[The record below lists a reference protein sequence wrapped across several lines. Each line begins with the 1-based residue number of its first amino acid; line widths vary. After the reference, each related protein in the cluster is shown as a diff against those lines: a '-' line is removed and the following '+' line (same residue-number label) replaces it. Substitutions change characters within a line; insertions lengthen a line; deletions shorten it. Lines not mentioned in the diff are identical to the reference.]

1 MSTSKEQVR
10 CLQGE
15 PGARERER
23 ARARARARSGGGE
36 GRIDRRTLLKGLG
49 ALAGTLTLAQGG
61 LGLAQAQPLRGG
73 AESDTS
79 GSAGACPIEIRIEN
93 PLIKLRRPERK
104 LTLYF
109 DLVVQMPQGKLV
121 EVKRTVRIIRAI
133 KRKVRREEEIVFV
146 PVTIRKK
153 DMSGEIKEGKL
164 VALGEENVL
173 IDFGNLC
180 YTMRHLGGLAFA
192 AEILIQ
198 ARGMTPGSE
207 ICSASQLVVQNFDVR
222 KVCKF

>member
-1 MSTSKEQVR
+1 MPTRKG
-10 CLQGE
+10 QGE
-15 PGARERER
+15 HLEGGLRTSARG
-23 ARARARARSGGGE
+23 RSGE
-36 GRIDRRTLLKGLG
+36 KLDRRAFLKGLG

-61 LGLAQAQPLRGG
+61 LTSARAQPL
-73 AESDTS
+73 S
-79 GSAGACPIEIRIEN
+79 GEADSVGPSGACPIEIRIEN

-121 EVKRTVRIIRAI
+121 QVKRTVRIIRAI
-133 KRKVRREEEIVFV
+133 KRKVRGEEKIIFV
-146 PVTIRKK
+146 PVTVRKK
-153 DMSGEIKEGKL
+153 DISGEIKGGKIE
-164 VALGEENVL
+164 ALGEENVL

-192 AEILIQ
+192 AEILIE
-198 ARGMTPGSE
+198 ARGVTAAGSE
-207 ICSASQLVVQNFDVR
+207 ICSASRIVVQNFDVH